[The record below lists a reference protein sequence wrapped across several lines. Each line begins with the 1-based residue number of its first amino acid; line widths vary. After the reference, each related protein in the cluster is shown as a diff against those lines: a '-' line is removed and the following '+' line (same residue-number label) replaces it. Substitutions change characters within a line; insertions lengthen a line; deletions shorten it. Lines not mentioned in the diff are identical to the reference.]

1 MSDRGPSTSAL
12 CSWSAAVAG
21 AWIKNSSDT
30 DALHCASTIVQRCI
44 TLGKTLV
51 YSIGLNSWWNPIKTS
66 EIRHKD
72 FRLFVCHAQG
82 TPLKSDYY
90 FFFFGQKNKKK

>member
-21 AWIKNSSDT
+21 AWIGNSSDT

-51 YSIGLNSWWNPIKTS
+51 YSTGRPWTIPKSILDTKMSV
-66 EIRHKD
+66 R
-72 FRLFVCHAQG
+72 CH
-82 TPLKSDYY
+82 TKKIT
-90 FFFFGQKNKKK
+90 FFQQKKIIEKNKISPEKKMLSS

>member
-12 CSWSAAVAG
+12 CSGSAAVAG
-21 AWIKNSSDT
+21 AWIGNSSDT

-51 YSIGLNSWWNPIKTS
+51 YNTGRQNFGL
-66 EIRHKD
+66 
-72 FRLFVCHAQG
+72 
-82 TPLKSDYY
+82 
-90 FFFFGQKNKKK
+90 